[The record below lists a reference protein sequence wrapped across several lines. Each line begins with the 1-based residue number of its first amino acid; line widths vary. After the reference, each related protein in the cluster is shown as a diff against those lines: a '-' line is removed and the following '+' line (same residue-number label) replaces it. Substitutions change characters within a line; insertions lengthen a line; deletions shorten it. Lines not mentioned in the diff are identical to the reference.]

1 MSENI
6 KFFFAEL
13 KKNPLS
19 TITGICILAIV
30 YLSLYVKNQAANYE
44 KTIEAAKRELIDTE
58 RRCGLEID
66 AIRKEQI
73 QAAIEAAKRQTI
85 IEREIRSLIKTKR

>member
-1 MSENI
+1 MNEI
-6 KFFFAEL
+6 KVLLAEL

-19 TITGICILAIV
+19 TITGLLIAAIV
-30 YLSLYVKNQAANYE
+30 YLSLYVKNQAAGYE
-44 KTIEAAKRELIDTE
+44 TTIEAAKRELIDTE

-73 QAAIEAAKRQTI
+73 KEAKDAAERQTK
-85 IEREIRSLIKTKR
+85 IELQIRELIKRKR